1 MVRKLKK
8 QCKTDF
14 LYHFFENEKIM
25 GKNPKMHHAHRNEL
39 NGDCVGLWGD
49 CSGLRGECTGLM
61 GLWGECSNLIGD
73 CSGLRGDCSGLRGDC
88 SGLTG
93 DCSELRGNCSN
104 IFGDCS
110 DLSGNIDC
118 CEITDEER
126 KKGVKIEDLVCPDKS
141 KNYFKVRYF

>member
-1 MVRKLKK
+1 MIRKLKK

-25 GKNPKMHHAHRNEL
+25 GKNPKMHYAHGHKII
-39 NGDCVGLWGD
+39 GDCTGLWGD

-73 CSGLRGDCSGLRGDC
+73 CSGLSGDCTGLSGDC

-110 DLSGNIDC
+110 NLSGNIDC

-126 KKGVKIEDLVCPDKS
+126 RNGVNIEGLVCPNKLNQHS
-141 KNYFKVRYF
+141 KAWYF